1 MTFQYQISK
10 VARSCVRKRGGEGD
24 AEEDEVDPVRVRLHQ
39 GDSGLGDQ
47 LRQVEV
53 EKDMEVDRED
63 GNSTLRTGA
72 PESGCGSQPE
82 MIPAPDSPTLSVQ
95 LPTQQQSK
103 VTSHPMEPSRART
116 RAPSQAPRADGTQHE
131 KLSRGQLRD
140 QCSLRGYQKKE
151 SKAA

>member
-72 PESGCGSQPE
+72 PVSGCGPQPE
-82 MIPAPDSPTLSVQ
+82 MIPVPDSPTLSVQ
-95 LPTQQQSK
+95 LPTPQQS
-103 VTSHPMEPSRART
+103 TATPQPLEASFEGT
-116 RAPSQAPRADGTQHE
+116 CAPSQAPRADGPQNEELT
-131 KLSRGQLRD
+131 
-140 QCSLRGYQKKE
+140 
-151 SKAA
+151 